1 MTSAQ
6 MTSLDA
12 TEGDKELLDG
22 RVHQIRCAHKW
33 LQDEKI
39 LATELLTKK
48 ASSNFI
54 IIF

>member
-22 RVHQIRCAHKW
+22 GASIKLDALISGFKM
-33 LQDEKI
+33 
-39 LATELLTKK
+39 KK
-48 ASSNFI
+48 FWPQNF
-54 IIF
+54 